1 MQFGMKYFRSLTIP
15 EYEYYE
21 TKAENK
27 DGTVVAFAQI
37 GDNIRQSPG
46 LKVL

>member
-1 MQFGMKYFRSLTIP
+1 MQFGMKYFRRLTIP

-27 DGTVVAFAQI
+27 DELSSLSLKLETTY
-37 GDNIRQSPG
+37 DSPQD
-46 LKVL
+46 